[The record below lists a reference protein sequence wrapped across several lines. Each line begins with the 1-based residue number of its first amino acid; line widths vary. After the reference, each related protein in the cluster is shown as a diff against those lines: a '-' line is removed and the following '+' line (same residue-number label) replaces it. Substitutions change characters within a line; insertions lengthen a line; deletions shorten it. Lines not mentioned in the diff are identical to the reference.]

1 MTNEVKNVP
10 EIRFPEFSGEWEEKM
25 LGDVLTILDGDRG
38 NNYPSQS
45 DFLEFGHTL
54 FLNASNVT
62 KNGFSFTQ
70 KQYITEKKSIS
81 LGNGKLVKDDV
92 VLTTRGSIGNI
103 AWYDEEIYREIPY
116 ARINSGMLILRSN
129 NKDMASFVSQ
139 FLKSIKGKRQIDRIS
154 FGSAQPQ
161 LTKKDIKLYRITF
174 PQIKEQRKIGTFFS
188 KLDRQIEL
196 EEEKLELLQQQ
207 KKGYMQKIFS
217 QEIRFKDE
225 NVNEYPEWE
234 NYKLKD
240 LTSYSS
246 NGVDK
251 KINKN
256 NDIAYMVN
264 YMDVFKKRK
273 LNNKNREVLMTVTAT
288 EVQKEKNNL
297 KKGDI
302 LFTPSSETREDIAK
316 STVVFEDLA
325 NTVYSYHLIRLRPL
339 NNNIFS
345 LNYSNY
351 LSEQNFINKQFRRL
365 AQGAQRYTLTREFFE
380 NITLSLPVLEE
391 QQKIGDFFIKIDN
404 FIENQSDKVE
414 LLKERKKGFLQKMF
428 V

>member
-10 EIRFPEFSGEWEEKM
+10 ELRFPEFNYEWEEKM

-62 KNGFSFTQ
+62 KNGFSFKQ

-81 LGNGKLVKDDV
+81 MGNGKLVKDDV

-174 PQIKEQRKIGTFFS
+174 PQIKEQRKIGAFFS

-196 EEEKLELLQQQ
+196 EEEKLELLEQQR
-207 KKGYMQKIFS
+207 KGYMQKIFS
-217 QEIRFKDE
+217 QELRFKDE
-225 NVNEYPEWE
+225 NGNDYPEWKIK
-234 NYKLKD
+234 KL
-240 LTSYSS
+240 
-246 NGVDK
+246 
-251 KINKN
+251 
-256 NDIAYMVN
+256 M
-264 YMDVFKKRK
+264 
-273 LNNKNREVLMTVTAT
+273 
-288 EVQKEKNNL
+288 Q
-297 KKGDI
+297 
-302 LFTPSSETREDIAK
+302 IAK
-316 STVVFEDLA
+316 VKTGSKNVQD
-325 NTVYSYHLIRLRPL
+325 
-339 NNNIFS
+339 NIQDGKYKFFDRS
-345 LNYSNY
+345 VEVKY
-351 LSEQNFINKQFRRL
+351 LGSVAK
-365 AQGAQRYTLTREFFE
+365 
-380 NITLSLPVLEE
+380 
-391 QQKIGDFFIKIDN
+391 
-404 FIENQSDKVE
+404 
-414 LLKERKKGFLQKMF
+414 
-428 V
+428 